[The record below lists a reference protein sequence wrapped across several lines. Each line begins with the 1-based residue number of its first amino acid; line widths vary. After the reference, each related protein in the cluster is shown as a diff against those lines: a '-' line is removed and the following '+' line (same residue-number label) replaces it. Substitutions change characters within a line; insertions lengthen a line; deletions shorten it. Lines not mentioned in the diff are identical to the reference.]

1 MIHPRSDVLSRNIGE
16 DTLIWQFCVVLSGA
30 IIGRN
35 CNLCAH
41 VFVENN
47 VVIGDNVTIKN
58 GVQIWDGITI
68 EDDVF
73 IGPNATFTNELIPR
87 SKNHNPENIKNTLIK
102 KGATIGASVTIL
114 PDITI
119 GEYAF
124 IGAGSVVTTDVPP
137 HALYYGNPAK
147 HKGYITSEGLIL
159 DMTMKDKFGVF
170 HDLKPNG
177 NND

>member
-1 MIHPRSDVLSRNIGE
+1 MIHPKSDVLSRSIGK
-16 DTLIWQFCVVLSGA
+16 DTLIWQFCVVLPGA
-30 IIGRN
+30 KIGSN

-41 VFVENN
+41 VFIENN
-47 VVIGDNVTIKN
+47 VIIGDNVTIKN

-87 SKNHNPENIKNTLIK
+87 SKNHNLYNIKNTLIK
-102 KGATIGASVTIL
+102 KGATIGANVTIL

-119 GEYAF
+119 GSYAF
-124 IGAGSVVTTDVPP
+124 IGAGSVVTADVPSN
-137 HALYYGNPAK
+137 ALFYGNPAK
-147 HKGYITSEGLIL
+147 QKGYITNEGLIL

-170 HDLKPNG
+170 HDLNLEI
-177 NND
+177 